1 MFLIQKKPT
10 TNLENVKSYMSYVQQ
25 YTQIIKMPT
34 MKIYFSYTISKLKRT
49 RSQITS
55 DLCILNGKSSYD
67 ERTRS
72 QITSDLSILNGKSSY
87 DVTLFMCQSRSTKFR
102 GILICVIFRPR
113 DMQEYIFMFNITLE
127 WR

>member
-49 RSQITS
+49 RSQIMS
-55 DLCILNGKSSYD
+55 DLYILNV
-67 ERTRS
+67 
-72 QITSDLSILNGKSSY
+72 KSSY
-87 DVTLFMCQSRSTKFR
+87 DVTLFMGQSRSIIFR

-113 DMQEYIFMFNITLE
+113 DIQEYIFMFSNALE